1 MPQLKMTFLSNDRWL
16 KSLFMFSAA
25 IWLTM
30 MTGSVDA
37 SGRLPEFTASYGIEK
52 YGVKLAEATYT
63 LSRTQDGYR
72 FNQETRLSGMASLF
86 SDDSISAVSIIQ
98 AGENGMLLKKHRYVQ
113 TGKEKNRDED
123 FSIEWNRNAQGLSG
137 RITGVVRSQP
147 VDLEVDKPVWDMLSF
162 QIPLMQEASE
172 DRKRYPYYA
181 LLKGELDTYFFDLV
195 ATEDI
200 EFAGKKYRAL
210 KLIRVNPEKKRE
222 LRIWL
227 LPELNNIPAVVENMR
242 DGKQHSYMKI
252 ESVSFEGKTPIADNT
267 GNSLD
272 NGDDEF

>member
-1 MPQLKMTFLSNDRWL
+1 MPDLKIISLNHDRWL
-16 KSLFMFSAA
+16 NSLIMFSASICLA
-25 IWLTM
+25 LLTS
-30 MTGSVDA
+30 SVDA
-37 SGRLPEFTASYGIEK
+37 AGRLPAFTATYGIEK
-52 YGVKLAEATYT
+52 YGVKLAQASYT
-63 LSRTQDGYR
+63 LTHTEDGYR
-72 FNQETRLSGMASLF
+72 FSQETQLSGMASLF
-86 SDDSISAVSIIQ
+86 SDDSISAVSVIE
-98 AGENGMLLKKHRYVQ
+98 AGENGMLLKQHRYIQ

-123 FSIEWNRNAQGLSG
+123 FSIEWNRDAQELSG
-137 RITGVVRSQP
+137 RITGVVRNQP

-195 ATEDI
+195 ATEEI
-200 EFAGKKYRAL
+200 AFAGRKYRAL
-210 KLIRVNPEKKRE
+210 KLVRVNPEKKRE

-252 ESVSFEGKTPIADNT
+252 ESVSFEGHATIADKS
-267 GNSLD
+267 GDSLD
-272 NGDDEF
+272 NGNDEY

>member
-1 MPQLKMTFLSNDRWL
+1 MPELKMTFLNHDRCL
-16 KSLFMFSAA
+16 KSLIMFSASILLA
-25 IWLTM
+25 LPVA
-30 MTGSVDA
+30 SVDA
-37 SGRLPEFTASYGIEK
+37 AGRLPAFTATYGIEK

-63 LSRTQDGYR
+63 LSHTQDGYR
-72 FNQETRLSGMASLF
+72 FNQETQLSGMANLF
-86 SDDSISAVSIIQ
+86 SDDSISAVSYIEV
-98 AGENGMLLKKHRYVQ
+98 GDNGMLLKKHRYIQ

-123 FSIEWNRNAQGLSG
+123 FSIKWNSDGQGLSG
-137 RITGVVRSQP
+137 HITGVVRSQP

-172 DRKRYPYYA
+172 NRKRYPYYA

-200 EFAGKKYRAL
+200 TFAAKKYRAL
-210 KLIRVNPEKKRE
+210 KLVRVNPEKKRE

-272 NGDDEF
+272 NSNDDY

>member
-25 IWLTM
+25 IWLAM

-86 SDDSISAVSIIQ
+86 SDDSISAVSIIE
-98 AGENGMLLKKHRYVQ
+98 AGKNGMLLKKHRYVQ

-123 FSIEWNRNAQGLSG
+123 FTIEWSRNAQGLSG
-137 RITGVVRSQP
+137 RIKGVVRSQP

-210 KLIRVNPEKKRE
+210 KLVRVNPEKKRE

>member
-25 IWLTM
+25 IWLAM

-86 SDDSISAVSIIQ
+86 SDDSISAVSIIE

-123 FSIEWNRNAQGLSG
+123 FSIKWNRNSQELSG
-137 RITGVVRSQP
+137 HITGVVRSQP

-172 DRKRYPYYA
+172 DRERYPYYA

-200 EFAGKKYRAL
+200 TFAGKKYRAL

-252 ESVSFEGKTPIADNT
+252 ESVSFEGKTPITDT
-267 GNSLD
+267 TDNSLD